1 MIRSVIIDS
10 REPEWVRQLG
20 FYGAR
25 KTVMEMEFG
34 DIWATCDDGQTLV
47 IERKEPE
54 DFVGSMVSNRLLR
67 QANGLAQ
74 LREGGLWPY
83 LLISG
88 DLMSGPNGRTYVNG
102 KIRDIAYNA
111 IQGLLLSIQELG
123 VFVYYASDSR
133 DLEAAVMRLANRER
147 SPMMTIPPAKRSGCL
162 LGPSADFLSGL
173 PGIGSSF
180 ADAILKN
187 SGTAAHAL
195 EMLTGREPIPNVQI
209 GQKRR
214 DRIRTVLGLR
224 PNQKL
229 KIEEGNNER
238 KH

>member
-1 MIRSVIIDS
+1 MICSVIIDS
-10 REPEWVRQLG
+10 REPDWVRKLS

-54 DFVGSMVSNRLLR
+54 DFVGSMCSNRLLR

-102 KIRDIAYNA
+102 KLRDVSFAA

-123 VFVYYASDSR
+123 VYVVYALDSK
-133 DLEAAVMRLANRER
+133 DLEAAVLRLANRER
-147 SPMMTIPPAKRSGCL
+147 APMMMIPPAKRTGCL
-162 LGPSADFLSGL
+162 LGPGADFLSGL
-173 PGIGSSF
+173 PGIGASF

-187 SGTAAHAL
+187 SGSAARAL
-195 EMLTGREPIPNVQI
+195 EMLTGKESIPNVQI

-214 DRIRTVLGLR
+214 ERIRSVLGLR
-224 PNQKL
+224 QNQKI
-229 KIEEGNNER
+229 KIIEE
-238 KH
+238 KK